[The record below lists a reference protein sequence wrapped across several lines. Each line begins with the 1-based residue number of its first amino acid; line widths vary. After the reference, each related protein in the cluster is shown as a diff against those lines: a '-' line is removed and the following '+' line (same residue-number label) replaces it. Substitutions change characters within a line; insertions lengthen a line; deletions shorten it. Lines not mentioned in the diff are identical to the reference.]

1 MTAPRDGDRRTRLRR
16 PVPMSAVDNLTKGTA
31 GGAVRSMRAALGLPA
46 GARPPHEWSCFVSV
60 TTAPPFLRSRPVV
73 ADGRPS
79 AVVRAACAGP
89 ADRKETRATH
99 GPVRHVRE
107 NGAHNS

>member
-1 MTAPRDGDRRTRLRR
+1 M
-16 PVPMSAVDNLTKGTA
+16 
-31 GGAVRSMRAALGLPA
+31 
-46 GARPPHEWSCFVSV
+46 SV
-60 TTAPPFLRSRPVV
+60 TTARPFLRSRPVV

-79 AVVRAACAGP
+79 AVVRAAAAAACAGP

-107 NGAHNS
+107 NGAHSS

>member
-1 MTAPRDGDRRTRLRR
+1 M
-16 PVPMSAVDNLTKGTA
+16 
-31 GGAVRSMRAALGLPA
+31 
-46 GARPPHEWSCFVSV
+46 SV